1 MAAGRS
7 RSRRKNE
14 GKRKNL
20 TERKRKNN
28 DEICLVWCLLLAPAS
43 RLPRCH
49 DEQAE
54 DPGAAG
60 RLSNGKGKPQE
71 EHWGR
76 NEE

>member
-28 DEICLVWCLLLAPAS
+28 DEICLVWCLLLAPAGEKN
-43 RLPRCH
+43 RGL
-49 DEQAE
+49 A
-54 DPGAAG
+54 
-60 RLSNGKGKPQE
+60 SNVAMTVNP
-71 EHWGR
+71 
-76 NEE
+76 